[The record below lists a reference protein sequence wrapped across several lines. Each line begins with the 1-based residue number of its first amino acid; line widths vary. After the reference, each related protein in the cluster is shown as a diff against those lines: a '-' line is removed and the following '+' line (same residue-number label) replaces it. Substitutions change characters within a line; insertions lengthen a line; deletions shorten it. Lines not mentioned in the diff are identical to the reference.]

1 MRRTPDRPLSVL
13 TQRRHP
19 SSPEIEY
26 TGAVVYTILVLGG
39 YGFFGERICKALASD
54 ASIRLLVAGRH
65 LDKATALAARL
76 KLLPE
81 QAVALDADDPELPI
95 RLRDLGVA
103 TLIHAAGPFQ
113 SQQYAVATAAIQ
125 AGCHYIDLADGRD
138 FVTGIESLDAFAR
151 EREVTVISGASSV
164 PALSSAVV
172 DHYLP
177 RFERLES
184 IELGISSGARTPGLA
199 TVQGV
204 FSYGGKPI
212 RAWRDGAWR
221 TTYGWHDLTLHNF
234 PKPLGARLLGS
245 CDIPDLTLFP
255 KRYPTA
261 RTITFHAG
269 FADSLGHLV
278 VWGLACLVRLRILP
292 NLRPLAAPLSRVSHW
307 LEPLFSDQGGMFVCL
322 TGEGPEGKLLHINW
336 NLLARQN
343 HGPYI
348 PCGAAIALARKLAGG
363 TRLPIG
369 AMPCVGLLTVKE
381 FLGPLR
387 NLDIREVLE

>member
-1 MRRTPDRPLSVL
+1 M
-13 TQRRHP
+13 
-19 SSPEIEY
+19 
-26 TGAVVYTILVLGG
+26 AYTILVLGG
-39 YGFFGERICKALASD
+39 YGFFGERICEALASD

-76 KLLPE
+76 KLSPE
-81 QAVALDADDPELPI
+81 QAVSLDAGDPELAQ
-95 RLRDLGVA
+95 RLKDLRVA
-103 TLIHAAGPFQ
+103 ALIHAAGPFQ
-113 SQQYAVATAAIQ
+113 SQQYAVAAAAIQ

-138 FVTGIESLDAFAR
+138 FVTGIESLDALAR
-151 EREVTVISGASSV
+151 ERAVTVISGASSV

-172 DHYLP
+172 DRYLP
-177 RFERLES
+177 QFERLES
-184 IELGISSGARTPGLA
+184 IALGISSGARTPGLA
-199 TVQGV
+199 TVEGV

-212 RAWRDGAWR
+212 REWRDGAWQ
-221 TTYGWHDLTLHNF
+221 TTFGWQDLTVHSF
-234 PKPLGARLLGS
+234 PKPVGARLLGS
-245 CDIPDLTLFP
+245 CDVPDLTLFP

-269 FADSLGHLV
+269 FADSFGHLV
-278 VWGLACLVRLRILP
+278 VWSLAGLVRLRVLP
-292 NLRPLAAPLSRVSHW
+292 SLRPFAAPLSRISHR

-322 TGEGPEGKLLHINW
+322 TGEGLEGQLLHINW

-363 TRLPIG
+363 AKLPIG

-381 FLGPLR
+381 FLAPLR